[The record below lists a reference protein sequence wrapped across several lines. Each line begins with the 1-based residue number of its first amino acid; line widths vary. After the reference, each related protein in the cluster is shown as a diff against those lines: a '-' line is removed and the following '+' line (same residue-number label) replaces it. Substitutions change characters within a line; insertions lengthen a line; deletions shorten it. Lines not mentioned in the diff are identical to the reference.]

1 VGPLQGA
8 LYTLFCRV
16 VCAYAAAG
24 RWRMQIV
31 FCQSWRRSPAAQRDQ
46 CAYAARLQGMYRL
59 IIVSPN
65 AIPDHSHD
73 DQLECN
79 GAEFSNVSASG
90 SAAAGTINV
99 CSFDLSL
106 SLTAGVTGNFFE
118 GNGSPSP
125 WTGGGVEVQ
134 IVNRSSATAKRSI
147 HGAVR
152 LDGCMLMLKA
162 DKLDP
167 PIILSKS
174 LLQSGWKDTG
184 ISKSLLFTSNDGS
197 QTVKILDK
205 SGDEKD
211 DTWPFFC
218 QVALFCS
225 RLHELTII
233 RNHVLRTLPVLG
245 RVRKMELCC
254 NTLQPCQW
262 YMI

>member
-1 VGPLQGA
+1 M
-8 LYTLFCRV
+8 
-16 VCAYAAAG
+16 
-24 RWRMQIV
+24 WRL
-31 FCQSWRRSPAAQRDQ
+31 A
-46 CAYAARLQGMYRL
+46 
-59 IIVSPN
+59 IVSTPPD
-65 AIPDHSHD
+65 AISDPSHD

-79 GAEFSNVSASG
+79 GAEFLNVSSSG

-106 SLTAGVTGNFFE
+106 SLTTGVTGNFFE

-125 WTGGGVEVQ
+125 WTGGGVEVH
-134 IVNRSSATAKRSI
+134 IVNRNAAIAKRNI
-147 HGAVR
+147 RGAVR

-184 ISKSLLFTSNDGS
+184 ISKSLLFTSIDGS

-205 SGDEKD
+205 SGEEKD

-218 QVALFCS
+218 QVACFA
-225 RLHELTII
+225 I
-233 RNHVLRTLPVLG
+233 V
-245 RVRKMELCC
+245 C
-254 NTLQPCQW
+254 NC
-262 YMI
+262 